1 MNYSYQ
7 RLEFEAKQE
16 ELLKKLL
23 LGFISTKHSMKK
35 ITAKAFLLLSFMGLA
50 SLASAQT
57 LPNPYDLSS
66 GDYTFNFMDTISAGT
81 YPPNMM
87 FHTMGSAQPS
97 DTAKP
102 TGDFTCRYSLT
113 VRSRFNAEFVNGI
126 AFQNAGQG
134 LNVNCPNSP
143 SSISQRFVGEIVLAL
158 NTSNRQNIMVNWT
171 GRMLSSLVYAD
182 TLPVTG
188 QSNRF
193 FNVKLQYSL
202 DTALGYTD
210 VPGNNAFWCNL
221 NDTTYR
227 LNGDSAVYSNMLPSD
242 CENQGV
248 VYLRWIYNSDG
259 VGQGARP
266 KLAVD
271 DILVTSSLLT
281 GMPVTKSNASW
292 QAYPNPNNGELLQF
306 SQTLP
311 MVQIFSASGSKVAQ
325 ASNTRSMSLQ
335 GLSPGL
341 YLLVDQNGASR
352 RLVIR

>member
-1 MNYSYQ
+1 
-7 RLEFEAKQE
+7 
-16 ELLKKLL
+16 LLKNLL

-35 ITAKAFLLLSFMGLA
+35 ITAKAFLLLSFLGLA

-57 LPNPYDLSS
+57 LPNPYDLSA
-66 GDYTFNFMDTISAGT
+66 GDYSFTSFSSNTPAGT
-81 YPPNMM
+81 YPPNMV
-87 FHTMGSAQPS
+87 FHTSRSNNQG
-97 DTAKP
+97 DTVKWS
-102 TGDFTCRYSLT
+102 GDYTCRYNFSG
-113 VRSRFNAEFVNGI
+113 RSRINGEAENGVSFLI
-126 AFQNAGQG
+126 TGTALAVDSCLPGGAGVPSQRHPGDATLG
-134 LNVNCPNSP
+134 LNTTNR
-143 SSISQRFVGEIVLAL
+143 SQIAV
-158 NTSNRQNIMVNWT
+158 TWK
-171 GRMLSSLVYAD
+171 GRMLSTQNY
-182 TLPVTG
+182 TTTG
-188 QSNRF
+188 ANAQTRF
-193 FNVKLQYSL
+193 LKIQLQYSL
-202 DTALGYTD
+202 DTAQGFTN
-210 VPGNNAFWCNL
+210 VPGTSAFDSKL
-221 NDTTYR
+221 DSITYR
-227 LNGDSAVYSNMLPSD
+227 TNGDSAVITNLLPSI
-242 CENQGV
+242 CENQPI
-248 VYLRWIYNSDG
+248 VYLRWLYCISTQ
-259 VGQGARP
+259 GQGTRP

>member
-1 MNYSYQ
+1 
-7 RLEFEAKQE
+7 
-16 ELLKKLL
+16 
-23 LGFISTKHSMKK
+23 G
-35 ITAKAFLLLSFMGLA
+35 
-50 SLASAQT
+50 
-57 LPNPYDLSS
+57 
-66 GDYTFNFMDTISAGT
+66 
-81 YPPNMM
+81 
-87 FHTMGSAQPS
+87 
-97 DTAKP
+97 
-102 TGDFTCRYSLT
+102 
-113 VRSRFNAEFVNGI
+113 
-126 AFQNAGQG
+126 
-134 LNVNCPNSP
+134 
-143 SSISQRFVGEIVLAL
+143 GEIVLAL
-158 NTSNRQNIMVNWT
+158 NTTNRQNIMVNWT
-171 GRMLSSLVYAD
+171 GRMLSSLVYVD
-182 TLPVTG
+182 SLPVTG

-193 FNVKLQYSL
+193 FNIKLQYSL

-210 VPGNNAFWCNL
+210 VPGDNAFWCNL

-227 LNGDSAVYSNMLPSD
+227 SNGDSAVYSNMLPSD

-311 MVQIFSASGSKVAQ
+311 MLQIFSASGSKVAQ